1 MLFRSPKQSI
11 YRFRRAEP
19 QVFRAAK
26 EFVKTALGGDV
37 LSCDHTRRNATAII
51 GAVNAVMLEAQARQ
65 EFDGFR
71 AHSTESTEPGQV
83 LQLPPIAQAAAQAPA
98 LRQHWRDSLTEPRF
112 EEEENRKVLECRQAA
127 RWLQA
132 RLQDP
137 AGALVPRDVMVLARK
152 RASLGLLQ
160 AELAALHIPAQQPEK
175 SDLMDFAEVQDLVAL
190 LDALVSPRHDIALAR
205 ALKSPLFG
213 VDDADLVQLVLQLR
227 RAQTASTPDTPA
239 CWMQVLQSGLA
250 LPASLQAA
258 AQKLALWQTW
268 LQQQPPHDALSAIYQ
283 SGDVLA
289 RFAAAAPEGAQ
300 AGVVANLNALLHAAL
315 AVDGGRYTTAYGLV
329 RALRAG
335 GNAAPVRSDSH
346 AVRLLTIHGAKGL
359 EAPLVLMLDTDA
371 REPNAQTMDA
381 LVDWPGEAAYPRR
394 FVFLASETRP
404 PACVADALAT
414 EQAARSREELNALY
428 VALTRTQS
436 TLVLSSMEPRSPNPA
451 SWWGRLTPHAQ
462 AVASA
467 PDGAQPAAAKPASLA
482 PLARTQASLFP
493 EPAGDTQADVRV
505 PAAFELLVLP
515 ELPMAARLGAMAK
528 ATVSR
533 HPSEPTVLDSDDSR
547 VGQAMHRLLEWL
559 PVRPGGYGIAAAR
572 SPSLWPSPQVQAAAR
587 QFSLDAVQMAL
598 ALQMAQAIATGDGA
612 WVWDVDQLQWHH
624 NEVPI
629 SRAWRLLR
637 IDRLV
642 QTRLDGQWWV
652 LDYKSKAA
660 PQQDA
665 DLCAQLLGYRAAIAQ
680 ATPGQ
685 LIRAAFLTPQGALI
699 EVNTP

>member
-1 MLFRSPKQSI
+1 VFIVGDPKQSI

-26 EFVKTALGGDV
+26 DFVKSGLGGDV

-51 GAVNAVMLEAQARQ
+51 GAVNAVMLAAQERQ

-71 AHSTESTEPGQV
+71 AHSTESTESGQV
-83 LQLPPIAQAAAQAPA
+83 LQLPAIPQAAAIATES
-98 LRQHWRDSLTEPRF
+98 RQHWRDSLTEPRF
-112 EEEENRKVLECRQAA
+112 EEEESRKVLECRQAA
-127 RWLQA
+127 HWLHA
-132 RLQDP
+132 RLQDC
-137 AGALVPRDVMVLARK
+137 AGSLAPKDVMVLARK
-152 RASLGLLQ
+152 RVSLGLLQ
-160 AELAALHIPAQQPEK
+160 AELAALQIPAQQPEK
-175 SDLMDFAEVQDLVAL
+175 NDLMDFAEVQDLVAL

-213 VDDADLVQLVLQLR
+213 ASDADLVQLVLQLR
-227 RAQTASTPDTPA
+227 SAQVLAPADTAPS
-239 CWMQVLQSGLA
+239 WMQVLQSGA
-250 LPASLQAA
+250 PLPAALLAA
-258 AQKLALWQTW
+258 AEKLTLWKTW
-268 LQQQPPHDALSAIYQ
+268 VQQLPPHDALSAIYL

-289 RFAAAAPEGAQ
+289 RFAAAAPEGARV
-300 AGVVANLNALLHAAL
+300 GVVANLNALLHAAL
-315 AVDGGRYTTAYGLV
+315 AVDGGRYTTAYSLV

-359 EAPLVLMLDTDA
+359 EAPLVLVLDTDA
-371 REPNAQTMDA
+371 RDPSAQTMDA

-404 PACVADALAT
+404 PACVADALAA

-436 TLVLSSMEPRSPNPA
+436 TLVLSSMQPRNPNPA

-462 AVASA
+462 PVESAPEGQRAALANLEALTVPGLPTAAGAKAATDVASF
-467 PDGAQPAAAKPASLA
+467 DLLA
-482 PLARTQASLFP
+482 
-493 EPAGDTQADVRV
+493 
-505 PAAFELLVLP
+505 LP
-515 ELPMAARLGAMAK
+515 ELPATARWGARAKVSGSGLAPAA
-528 ATVSR
+528 V
-533 HPSEPTVLDSDDSR
+533 PPLDSDDSR

-559 PVRPGGYGIAAAR
+559 PVRSGADVNDGGPAI
-572 SPSLWPSPQVQAAAR
+572 SLWSKHQIDTAAR
-587 QFSLDAVQMAL
+587 QFNLDSAQMAL
-598 ALQMAQAIATGDGA
+598 AARMAEAIATGDGA
-612 WVWDVDQLQWHH
+612 WAWDAEYLQWHQ

-629 SRAWRLLR
+629 SRGGRLLR

-642 QTRLDGQWWV
+642 QTRRDGQWWV

-660 PQQDA
+660 PQLDA
-665 DLCAQLLGYRAAIAQ
+665 DLCAQLLGYRDAIAQ

-685 LIRAAFLTPQGALI
+685 QIRAAFLTPQGALI
-699 EVNTP
+699 EINTP